1 MTDAATPQAAGAD
14 LRARVSPD
22 FGRNLWTFGIG
33 TLGRDGVYTLVAF
46 FLVVYLTDV
55 LDVPNATMWWISA
68 VMLLVRLGDAFL
80 DPVIGALVDSS
91 RSRWGQFKPWLAGGG
106 IVSAIATVLLFT
118 DFGLRGNAFVVAF
131 GIILLVWGIAW
142 SAHDLGYWGM
152 LPALSLNPAERE
164 RLAATAKTFASIGQF
179 TVVSAAPIA
188 VAALAGGRDG
198 GTPASW
204 QLFAI
209 FAVLVMVALMAV
221 TFAGVRERRDIDL
234 DGAHTDV
241 RQLARALFRNDQLLW
256 AAAAYLLFMLGYGT
270 TITFGWYFFK
280 YAYGDESVFPVFA
293 VFVGLGQIAGLM
305 TFPLVRKRWPRGRI
319 YTWSTAVIV
328 VAYVLFVFAPMN
340 IAVLGGLAFV
350 MFFLASYI
358 MLLML
363 VFQADTIEYGQWK
376 LGRRNNAVTFALQPF
391 INKTSAAM
399 NTWIVSA
406 TIILA
411 GINDADTAAQVSPGG
426 IRLMKFSMLVLPA
439 ILIALGYLVW
449 RRKFRIDEAAHARIV
464 ADLAARGS
472 FAEDV
477 QDA

>member
-1 MTDAATPQAAGAD
+1 
-14 LRARVSPD
+14 
-22 FGRNLWTFGIG
+22 
-33 TLGRDGVYTLVAF
+33 
-46 FLVVYLTDV
+46 
-55 LDVPNATMWWISA
+55 
-68 VMLLVRLGDAFL
+68 
-80 DPVIGALVDSS
+80 
-91 RSRWGQFKPWLAGGG
+91 
-106 IVSAIATVLLFT
+106 
-118 DFGLRGNAFVVAF
+118 
-131 GIILLVWGIAW
+131 
-142 SAHDLGYWGM
+142 
-152 LPALSLNPAERE
+152 
-164 RLAATAKTFASIGQF
+164 
-179 TVVSAAPIA
+179 
-188 VAALAGGRDG
+188 
-198 GTPASW
+198 
-204 QLFAI
+204 
-209 FAVLVMVALMAV
+209 MVALMAV

>member
-198 GTPASW
+198 G
-204 QLFAI
+204 
-209 FAVLVMVALMAV
+209 
-221 TFAGVRERRDIDL
+221 
-234 DGAHTDV
+234 
-241 RQLARALFRNDQLLW
+241 
-256 AAAAYLLFMLGYGT
+256 
-270 TITFGWYFFK
+270 
-280 YAYGDESVFPVFA
+280 
-293 VFVGLGQIAGLM
+293 
-305 TFPLVRKRWPRGRI
+305 
-319 YTWSTAVIV
+319 
-328 VAYVLFVFAPMN
+328 
-340 IAVLGGLAFV
+340 
-350 MFFLASYI
+350 
-358 MLLML
+358 
-363 VFQADTIEYGQWK
+363 
-376 LGRRNNAVTFALQPF
+376 
-391 INKTSAAM
+391 
-399 NTWIVSA
+399 
-406 TIILA
+406 
-411 GINDADTAAQVSPGG
+411 
-426 IRLMKFSMLVLPA
+426 RL
-439 ILIALGYLVW
+439 
-449 RRKFRIDEAAHARIV
+449 R
-464 ADLAARGS
+464 RGS
-472 FAEDV
+472 CSRSSRCSSWSR
-477 QDA
+477 